1 LNFLAPARSLILASC
16 FLHLA
21 GNISGRPGLSK
32 CAAICDNTKFSG
44 KKALRQMAARVEQS
58 KVQLRPEYQ
67 DFFLVLLSFA
77 FAVVALK
84 FMRL

>member
-1 LNFLAPARSLILASC
+1 
-16 FLHLA
+16 
-21 GNISGRPGLSK
+21 
-32 CAAICDNTKFSG
+32 
-44 KKALRQMAARVEQS
+44 MAARVEQS